1 MMHLRRPFHYAWAIV
16 AAGTLTVFACI
27 GMGRF
32 ALGMLL
38 PSMGHGLDL
47 SYAEMGFIG
56 TGNFVGYLAAV
67 LLAGHV
73 AHRYGARA
81 TVAAGL
87 FLVAGT
93 MILMGQAGGFAAA
106 LLLFVAT
113 GMGSGFANV
122 PVMGLV
128 SHWFGRGLRG
138 RAAGFM
144 VVGNGIA
151 IMTAGQLVPAI
162 NHAGGTEGW
171 RWGWVALGG
180 IALLA
185 AAAVAAVVRNDPK
198 ELGLE
203 PLGGNPVPVQPVV
216 AGAAAGP
223 AGRGTV
229 LHLAAIYFLY
239 GGTYSIYVTFIVTT
253 LVKEHGFPEDTAGT
267 FWAWVGFLSLF
278 SGPVFGIL
286 SDKAGRQ
293 AGLIAAFLV
302 QALAYG
308 LAASKLPG
316 LAVILSVSLFG
327 FSSFAPPTIMAAAVG
342 DTLGPARAAKAF
354 GLVTAFFGA
363 GQVAGPA
370 VAGVL
375 AEASGSFASSYALAA
390 GGILAASLLTLFLK
404 KAKRA

>member
-1 MMHLRRPFHYAWAIV
+1 MVPRLPFHYGWAIV

-27 GMGRF
+27 GLGRF

-38 PSMGHGLDL
+38 PSMGQGLEL

-56 TGNFVGYLAAV
+56 TGNFIGYLAAV
-67 LLAGHV
+67 LVAGHV
-73 AHRYGARA
+73 AQRRGARA

-93 MILMGQAGGFAAA
+93 MILMGQAGGFLAA

-113 GMGSGFANV
+113 GVGSGFANV

-138 RAAGFM
+138 KAAGFM
-144 VVGNGIA
+144 IVGNGLA

-162 NHAGGTEGW
+162 NQAGGAEGW
-171 RWGWVALGG
+171 RWGWMALGG

-185 AAAVAAVVRNDPK
+185 AAAVAAIVRDDPG

-203 PLGGNPVPVQPVV
+203 PLGGTPAPVAPATGGPVEAAPRGAV
-216 AGAAAGP
+216 A
-223 AGRGTV
+223 
-229 LHLAAIYFLY
+229 HLGAIYFLF
-239 GGTYSIYVTFIVTT
+239 GGTYSIYVTFIVTS
-253 LVKEHGFPEDTAGT
+253 LVKEHGYPEDTAGT

-286 SDKAGRQ
+286 SDRMGRR
-293 AGLIAAFLV
+293 AGLIAAFAV
-302 QALAYG
+302 QTVAYG

-316 LAVILSVSLFG
+316 AAVILSVSLFG
-327 FSSFAPPTIMAAAVG
+327 FSSFAVPTIMAAAVG
-342 DTLGPARAAKAF
+342 DVLGPARAAKAF
-354 GLVTAFFGA
+354 GVVTAFFGA
-363 GQVAGPA
+363 GQVVGPA
-370 VAGVL
+370 AAGVL
-375 AEASGSFASSYALAA
+375 AESSGGFASSYGLAA
-390 GGILAASLLTLFLK
+390 GGVLAASFLTLFLRK
-404 KAKRA
+404 TKGA